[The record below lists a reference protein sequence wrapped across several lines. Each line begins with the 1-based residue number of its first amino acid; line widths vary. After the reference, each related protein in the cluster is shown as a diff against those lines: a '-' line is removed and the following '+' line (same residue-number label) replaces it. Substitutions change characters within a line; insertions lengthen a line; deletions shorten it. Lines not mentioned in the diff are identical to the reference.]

1 MSDEVVQV
9 KAELSG
15 KQRRHL
21 RGLGHG
27 LRPVVNV
34 GKEGISSQVLHS
46 IEEAYHNHEL
56 IKLKIERSCPLDRK
70 EAATELA
77 AQSKSH
83 LIQVLGR
90 SVLLY
95 RPDPE
100 SSSPLL

>member
-1 MSDEVVQV
+1 M
-9 KAELSG
+9 
-15 KQRRHL
+15 QR
-21 RGLGHG
+21 
-27 LRPVVNV
+27 
-34 GKEGISSQVLHS
+34 
-46 IEEAYHNHEL
+46 